1 MALPDDSVCD
11 LGFRCHFNHARRR
24 DRIVPVRG
32 TVMGD
37 KDAIKQLQEKI
48 RKAVGFQE
56 KVKEVSAAAVAEVEE
71 SEREE
76 R

>member
-1 MALPDDSVCD
+1 
-11 LGFRCHFNHARRR
+11 
-24 DRIVPVRG
+24 
-32 TVMGD
+32 MGD

-56 KVKEVSAAAVAEVEE
+56 KVKEASAAAVAEVEE
-71 SEREE
+71 PERQE